1 MREIFPAV
9 LSADESLIESGSI
22 TPGAALKL

>member
-1 MREIFPAV
+1 MREIFPAF
-9 LSADESLIESGSI
+9 LSVYESLIESGSI